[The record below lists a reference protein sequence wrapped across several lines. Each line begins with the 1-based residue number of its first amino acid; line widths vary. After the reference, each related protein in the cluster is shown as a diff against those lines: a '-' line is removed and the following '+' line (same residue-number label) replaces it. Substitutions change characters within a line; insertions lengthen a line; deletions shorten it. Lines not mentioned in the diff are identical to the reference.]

1 MRKTKSIYSWFRT
14 LSAVLAVCFLMT
26 KTTTAQSHTNQSVP
40 IEVSEQESSDI
51 QDFMDWWTFIFRYY
65 KIKITTTDMSVEGG
79 DSTKNYKKIRSK
91 LGITTTDMS
100 VREPKDDD

>member
-79 DSTKNYKKIRSK
+79 DSIRNNIELTSKQPLTPMRHPKTKK
-91 LGITTTDMS
+91 
-100 VREPKDDD
+100 